1 MLTSMTFPYPHLQ
14 AHLDQGVLT
23 LVIDRHEAK
32 NALNMDLY
40 INLRL
45 AICEADQVS
54 EVRVLILRGVD
65 QDFSA
70 GNDMKSFLNL
80 PKLPE
85 VGQAGSTPPFMLLKA
100 LAEFSKPCI
109 AAVRGACIGVANT
122 LLLHFDFV
130 YADDSATF
138 QMPFVSLGLS
148 LEGAASL
155 LLVQRA
161 GYHQAAEILL
171 SAQKYDA
178 YQALKAGILNAVV
191 DNPYEYATVQA
202 RHLASLPIASLKAVK
217 KLMKHNL
224 DQILKCID
232 DEAEIVM
239 QRANSPEMFEA
250 VSAFMQKRKPD
261 FSQFNVSSV
270 LVQCQL
276 NE

>member
-1 MLTSMTFPYPHLQ
+1 MLKSIECPYTHLHAQ
-14 AHLDQGVLT
+14 LDQGVLT
-23 LVIDRHEAK
+23 LSIDRAEAK

-40 INLRL
+40 INLRQ
-45 AICEADQVS
+45 AICEADQAS

-70 GNDMKSFLNL
+70 GNDMQSFFQ
-80 PKLPE
+80 LPE
-85 VGQAGSTPPFMLLKA
+85 LPQAGQAGSTPPFMLLKA
-100 LAEFSKPCI
+100 MAEFSKPCI

-130 YADDSATF
+130 YADNTATF

-161 GYHQAAEILL
+161 GYHLAADILL
-171 SAQKYDA
+171 SAKKYDA
-178 YQALKAGILNAVV
+178 RKALKAGIINEVV
-191 DNPYEYATVQA
+191 DNPYESANAQA
-202 RHLASLPIASLKAVK
+202 QHLASLPIASLKAVK
-217 KLMKHNL
+217 SLMKHNL

-232 DEAEIVM
+232 DEAEVVM
-239 QRANSPEMFEA
+239 QRASSPEMFEA

-261 FSQFNVSSV
+261 FSQFNA
-270 LVQCQL
+270 
-276 NE
+276 